1 MSKSINNNINR
12 QLNNVNE
19 QIDDSGKKLDKYKKI
34 VEEYS
39 LRYSKQINNYIFFVC
54 ELIKQIIVIIIV
66 LFYTCGYYY
75 TNKVEPNYEINGDI
89 LAEIYVSKI
98 DSKGNEKVEACNEII
113 QQFNNNQYN
122 FFDFIEN
129 IHKIKNQC
137 TSNESPKE
145 AGKEDMMIKPN
156 IAVIQMY
163 THLFSD
169 TNLIFGIL
177 MIIVY
182 VLSQTLIPKNY
193 THNINNIFS
202 DLLVKIST
210 IIVFVPILLLYLY
223 SSVYSL
229 VFIFQNVKKYDNL
242 ITKLFISGIGL
253 FMMYVIMLLFIGILY
268 LYKLSFKGIYGHVRR
283 VHRNSLAL
291 NIDKAIDIFFN
302 FDAKIKKNKDIA
314 IMNTVFMGV
323 GFFASIGILFYS
335 SSFKEK
341 ILPQF
346 CSPGRLPSYPQFFE
360 VIKQFVCDEKSS
372 LVIKNVTRILLS
384 VFVVL
389 MAFQLLPIAIAIFA
403 LVVVIYLIYKSFSY
417 LMNIEC

>member
-1 MSKSINNNINR
+1 M
-12 QLNNVNE
+12 NE
-19 QIDDSGKKLDKYKKI
+19 EQMK
-34 VEEYS
+34 
-39 LRYSKQINNYIFFVC
+39 NYIFFVC

-75 TNKVEPNYEINGDI
+75 SNKVEKKHEINNDI
-89 LAEIYVSKI
+89 LTKIYVSKI
-98 DSKGNEKVEACNEII
+98 DSKDNEKVEQCNTII
-113 QQFNNNQYN
+113 EKFNNNNEYN

-129 IHKIKNQC
+129 IHKIKNTC
-137 TSNESPKE
+137 TINESVKDSK
-145 AGKEDMMIKPN
+145 KEDMMIKPN
-156 IAVIQMY
+156 IAVIQNY

-169 TNLIFGIL
+169 ANLIFGLL

-193 THNINNIFS
+193 SEHINNIFS
-202 DLLVKIST
+202 DLAVKILT
-210 IIVFVPILLLYLY
+210 VMIVVPILLLYLY
-223 SSVYSL
+223 SSVYSI
-229 VFIFQNVKKYDNL
+229 VFIFQTLINLEDNNY
-242 ITKLFISGIGL
+242 IGKLGSSLLGL
-253 FMMYVIMLLFIGILY
+253 FMMYVMMLLFIGILY
-268 LYKLSFKGIYGHVRR
+268 LYKLVFKGIYGDIRR
-283 VHRNSLAL
+283 VNRNSLAL

-314 IMNTVFMGV
+314 IMNTVFMGF
-323 GFFASIGILFYS
+323 GFFVSIGILFYS

-341 ILPQF
+341 ILLQF

-389 MAFQLLPIAIAIFA
+389 MAFELLPISIAIFA